1 MSNRCSVFSA
11 DSRLVFLNIR
21 NSQLNNGQ
29 WSSASPHLHEH
40 KHTDSNS
47 SLFTD
52 WAATEKKKKKNRV
65 PQVHR
70 PSLLRQPPPLK
81 ALKKKK
87 KEAPPF
93 HKLLFVFER
102 GEKRVLPSPERRR
115 KHTQRSAT
123 YRRKLRRAGKRKTS
137 SLRNLS
143 YPFHS
148 CFYFITSP
156 HEFKLPRRQRP
167 STTAAD
173 IK

>member
-1 MSNRCSVFSA
+1 MVNEVQHHHTFTNTNTLTA
-11 DSRLVFLNIR
+11 THPL
-21 NSQLNNGQ
+21 SQ
-29 WSSASPHLHEH
+29 
-40 KHTDSNS
+40 
-47 SLFTD
+47 
-52 WAATEKKKKKNRV
+52 TEQPQKKKKKNRV